1 VWVRVDDDIEEE
13 ATGAVARGRSRT
25 ARGPARRSSRPES
38 QDVDEDSWQADIVKA
53 VGGNRATRF
62 TQRMKDASRA
72 YDAERYGDASR
83 MLRQLAEQAP
93 GAAAVRELYGLT
105 LYRMQR
111 WRPAVRELEAFQTLS
126 QSTEQHPVLADCFR
140 ALRQY
145 DKVDELWAELRASS
159 PSAELVTEGRIVYA
173 GSLIDRGDVRGAVTT
188 LEQGFSFPKRAQVHH
203 LRRAY
208 ALADAY
214 ERAGEVVRARELF
227 QRIAAE
233 DREFADVVNRVRSL
247 R

>member
-1 VWVRVDDDIEEE
+1 VWVRVDDDLEDE
-13 ATGAVARGRSRT
+13 AAGAVARGRSRS
-25 ARGPARRSSRPES
+25 APGPTRSRPVPQNQEL
-38 QDVDEDSWQADIVKA
+38 DEDSLQADIAKA
-53 VGGNRATRF
+53 VGGTRAARF
-62 TQRMKDASRA
+62 TQRLKDASRA

-83 MLRQLAEQAP
+83 ILRQLADQAP
-93 GAAAVRELYGLT
+93 GAPAVRELYGLT

-145 DKVDELWAELRASS
+145 DKVDDLWAELRASS

-173 GSLIDRGDVRGAVTT
+173 GSLIDRGDVRAAVAT

-227 QRIAAE
+227 RRIAAE
-233 DREFADVVNRVRSL
+233 DREFADVVHRVRSL